1 MTEYHLKC
9 RGGSPSV
16 SLCRVSVRSMF
27 GGSRGTNIVGLV
39 TCRPCLE
46 THATNSR
53 ADAELANNE
62 IARVRARLAKL
73 EERERTWSLEVCAC
87 GHVGGCHVNN
97 GIREGGVILLCLLDG
112 CDCPDYRP
120 SLET

>member
-46 THATNSR
+46 IFAANSR
-53 ADAELANNE
+53 WDAELADLETTRALARMDELDEAKQPAPLE
-62 IARVRARLAKL
+62 I
-73 EERERTWSLEVCAC
+73 CAC
-87 GHVGGCHVNN
+87 GHVQGCH
-97 GIREGGVILLCLLDG
+97 GSLGDPLLCLLDG
-112 CDCPDYRP
+112 CDCPGYRP
-120 SLET
+120 GLET